1 MEIELTR
8 ISEKGQVV
16 IPSQIRKK
24 LIIQKSD
31 RFLVFGDKDTVIL
44 KRIDRPQIKKTF
56 DEIAEPLRKAATEF
70 GLTKEYLQHT
80 IKEVRKNA

>member
-16 IPSQIRKK
+16 IPSQIRKR
-24 LIIQKSD
+24 LTIQKSD

-44 KRIDRPQIKKTF
+44 KRIEKLHIKRTF
-56 DEIAEPLRKAATEF
+56 DEIAEPLRKAAKEF
-70 GLTKEYLQHT
+70 GLTKEYLHQA
-80 IKEVRKNA
+80 IKEVRKHA